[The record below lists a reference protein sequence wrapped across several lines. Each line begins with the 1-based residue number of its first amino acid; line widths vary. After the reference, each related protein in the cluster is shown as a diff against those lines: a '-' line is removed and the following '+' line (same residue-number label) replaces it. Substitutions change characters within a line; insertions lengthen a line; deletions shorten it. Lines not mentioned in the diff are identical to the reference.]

1 MDLLMVKNLLI
12 PAVIIIFLAL
22 DWAALND
29 ILKGNEPNYFAE
41 YGMLSLSLIVF
52 GAIFFFLVR
61 KRT

>member
-1 MDLLMVKNLLI
+1 MVKNLLI